1 VLAGHIHSAQAQ
13 PVGGATGAMQYVTA
27 ASCEGGKRDISF
39 IPLAEVDSKT
49 KARAM
54 L

>member
-1 VLAGHIHSAQAQ
+1 
-13 PVGGATGAMQYVTA
+13 MQYVTA
-27 ASCEGGKRDISF
+27 ASCEGGKRDIRF